1 MSDNNLS
8 SSITALVNQIKTEI
22 PTSSAEN
29 LKRLARSIRKLG
41 HSGDSTIDTLIN
53 TRANALVA
61 SATPS
66 ELQILSEAVNL
77 VDDTSNPTAAT
88 NVNADVHVS
97 DTAPASAV
105 SGDLWWKTDELN
117 LYIYYEDTDGAQ
129 WIQANSTVITGT
141 IPTDVSDLT
150 DSTNLLN
157 TDVSDLTDTTSLLG
171 SGGATVYANMA
182 ALIAA
187 TGMSNGDLA
196 LVTAS
201 NNMYIYN
208 TPAWF
213 LIATV
218 TNAAPSAI
226 TDINPTYVLTKDG
239 TATVI
244 TATSTDPEGLDITWS
259 YAVTSGS
266 LGTTATVSQNE
277 NVFTITPGTND
288 PADVGTFELT
298 FSVTD
303 GVSTETF
310 ASTFTLVFTNE
321 IKSIIGASVTSTTN
335 YTAPGSGYQFGSIVL
350 SPDGTKMIWGRW
362 NANCTMWTFDLST
375 PYDTST
381 STRIS
386 TNSVFPPSG
395 SSNGLIDLY
404 IDPTGYKIYALK
416 KINGGKLDFGTMT
429 TAWDPTTITW
439 NSTGWTPSQR
449 VFDNQTGTYP
459 GEKQG
464 FFWSHDGLNIYT
476 TSGGWQ
482 YVTQYTCSTAW
493 DLSTASYTAQKM
505 DPVGSALGSGM
516 ISETGERAVILNHGK
531 QIRQYDMSTPY
542 NISTASMSN
551 GSVRSVPEADNG
563 LWWDHRNG
571 DKFYIM
577 TNIDMSSTEYIY

>member
-1 MSDNNLS
+1 MPVNFPNSPSDGQTL
-8 SSITALVNQIKTEI
+8 
-22 PTSSAEN
+22 TSGTKKYVYSASDGAWN
-29 LKRLARSIRKLG
+29 R
-41 HSGDSTIDTLIN
+41 
-53 TRANALVA
+53 VA
-61 SATPS
+61 
-66 ELQILSEAVNL
+66 
-77 VDDTSNPTAAT
+77 PTAA
-88 NVNADVHVS
+88 VVPS
-97 DTAPASAV
+97 
-105 SGDLWWKTDELN
+105 
-117 LYIYYEDTDGAQ
+117 
-129 WIQANSTVITGT
+129 
-141 IPTDVSDLT
+141 
-150 DSTNLLN
+150 
-157 TDVSDLTDTTSLLG
+157 DVSDLTDTTNVIPADISDLTDTGGVLG
-171 SGGATVYANMA
+171 SGGATVYADMA

-196 LVTAS
+196 LVTS
-201 NNMYIYN
+201 NNQMYIYN
-208 TPAWF
+208 AAAWF

-218 TNAAPSAI
+218 TNASPSAI
-226 TDINPTYVLTKDG
+226 TDINPTYLLAKDG

-244 TATSTDPEGLDITWS
+244 TATSTDPEGFNITWS

-321 IKSIIGASVTSTTN
+321 IKSIVGASVTSTTN
-335 YTAPGSGYQFGSIVL
+335 YSAPGSGNQFGSIVL

-362 NANCTMWTFDLST
+362 YIDCRMWTFDLST

-386 TNSVFPPSG
+386 TNTIFPPNGSG
-395 SSNGLIDLY
+395 DGLIDFY

-416 KINGGKLDFGTMT
+416 KQNGGKFDFGTMT
-429 TAWDPTTITW
+429 TAWNVNTITW
-439 NSTGWTPSQR
+439 DSTGWTPSQGR
-449 VFDNQTGTYP
+449 ISNQSGTSSAQ
-459 GEKQG
+459 KQG

-476 TSGGWQ
+476 TSGGHQ

-493 DLSTASYTAQKM
+493 DLSTASYTAEKF
-505 DPVGSALGSGM
+505 DPTGSGLGSGM
-516 ISETGERAVILNHGK
+516 MSETGERAVIINHGG
-531 QIRQYDMSTPY
+531 QIKQYDMSTPY
-542 NISTASMSN
+542 DISTASISN
-551 GSVRSVPEADNG
+551 GSVRTVPQADNG

-577 TNIDMSSTEYIY
+577 TNMDQSSTEYRY

>member
-150 DSTNLLN
+150 D
-157 TDVSDLTDTTSLLG
+157 TTSLLG
-171 SGGATVYANMA
+171 SGGATVYADMA

-187 TGMSNGDLA
+187 TGMSDGDLA
-196 LVTAS
+196 LVTAN

-213 LIATV
+213 VIATV

-226 TDINPTYVLTKDG
+226 TDINPTYLLTKDG

-310 ASTFTLVFTNE
+310 ASTFTLAFTNE

-335 YTAPGSGYQFGSIVL
+335 YNAPGSGYQFGSIVL

-362 NANCTMWTFDLST
+362 STNCLMWAFDLST

-386 TNSVFPPSG
+386 TTSVLPP
-395 SSNGLIDLY
+395 NGGNGFIDLY

-416 KINGGKLDFGTMT
+416 RVNGGKIDFGTMT

-439 NSTGWTPSQR
+439 DSTGWTPSQGR
-449 VFDNQTGTYP
+449 IGNQNGTNP
-459 GEKQG
+459 AEKQG
-464 FFWSHDGLNIYT
+464 IFWSHDGLNIYT

-482 YVTQYTCSTAW
+482 KVTQYTCSTAW
-493 DLSTASYTAQKM
+493 DLSTASYTAQKF
-505 DPVGSALGSGM
+505 DPNGSALGSGM
-516 ISETGERAVILNHGK
+516 MSETGERAVILNHGM

-542 NISTASMSN
+542 NISTATMTN

-577 TNIDMSSTEYIY
+577 TNIDQSSTEYRY

>member
-1 MSDNNLS
+1 MAVNFPNNPSDQDTFVS
-8 SSITALVNQIKTEI
+8 SGRTFRFNG
-22 PTSSAEN
+22 TSSVWEVVP
-29 LKRLARSIRKLG
+29 G
-41 HSGDSTIDTLIN
+41 T
-53 TRANALVA
+53 
-61 SATPS
+61 
-66 ELQILSEAVNL
+66 
-77 VDDTSNPTAAT
+77 
-88 NVNADVHVS
+88 
-97 DTAPASAV
+97 
-105 SGDLWWKTDELN
+105 
-117 LYIYYEDTDGAQ
+117 
-129 WIQANSTVITGT
+129 TG
-141 IPTDVSDLT
+141 
-150 DSTNLLN
+150 
-157 TDVSDLTDTTSLLG
+157 TDVSDLTDTTNVIPADVSDLTDTGGLLG
-171 SGGATVYANMA
+171 SGGATVYADMA

-196 LVTAS
+196 LVTSS
-201 NNMYIYN
+201 NQMYIYN
-208 TPAWF
+208 AAAWF

-218 TNAAPSAI
+218 TNASPSAI
-226 TDINPTYVLTKDG
+226 TDINPTYLLAKDG

-244 TATSTDPEGLDITWS
+244 TATSTDPEGFNITWS

-288 PADVGTFELT
+288 PADAGTFELT

-335 YTAPGSGYQFGSIVL
+335 YSAPGSGYQFGSIVL

-362 NANCTMWTFDLST
+362 SSNCTMWTFDLST

-386 TNSVFPPSG
+386 TNTVFPPSG
-395 SSNGLIDLY
+395 SGDGLIDFY
-404 IDPTGYKIYALK
+404 IDPTGYKIYAMK
-416 KINGGKLDFGTMT
+416 KQNSGKIDFGTMT
-429 TAWDPTTITW
+429 TAWDVTTITW
-439 NSTGWTPSQR
+439 NSTGWTPSQGR
-449 VFDNQTGTYP
+449 VSNQSGTAVAQ
-459 GEKQG
+459 KQG

-493 DLSTASYTAQKM
+493 DLSTASYTAEKF
-505 DPVGSALGSGM
+505 DPSGSGLGSGM
-516 ISETGERAVILNHGK
+516 MSETGERAVIVNHNA

-542 NISTASMSN
+542 DISTASIST
-551 GSVRSVPEADNG
+551 GSVRYVNNTDNG

-571 DKFYIM
+571 DKLYIM
-577 TNIDMSSTEYIY
+577 TNIDQSSTEYRY